1 MELKINEVKVPE
13 EISFN
18 YEEIK
23 NGLVEKVSMYKTM
36 VYTDNDIKQA
46 KADKA
51 DLNRLKK
58 ALNDERIRREKEYM
72 KPFTDFKNKVNDL
85 IKIIDEP
92 VGIIDAQVKEFEE
105 SKKREKKNSIIEYF
119 ENSRAPQW
127 LEVEQI
133 WGDKWLNA
141 TYSMKQIETD
151 ITEKLKEI
159 KTNLDTIA
167 ALPEFS
173 FEANEIYKRSLNLD
187 SAIAEGKRLADLQK
201 RKEAQERM
209 EAELK
214 AKQEAELKAKQE
226 AEKAK
231 LEAQASQILEEIKQ
245 TQPEAPERVQT
256 MEEPKKKE
264 KANWVNF
271 SAFLTMTQA
280 LQLKEFC
287 NQNGIQIKSIENR
300 RA

>member
-1 MELKINEVKVPE
+1 MELKIDEVQVPE
-13 EISFN
+13 AIGFN

-23 NGLVEKVSMYKTM
+23 QGLIEKVETYKTI
-36 VYTDNDIKQA
+36 VYTDKEIKQA

-72 KPFTDFKNKVNDL
+72 KPFADFKNKVNDL

-105 SKKREKKNSIIEYF
+105 NKKREKKAEIIELF
-119 ENSRAPQW
+119 ENSGAPQW

-133 WGDKWLNA
+133 WIDKWLNA

-151 ITEKLKEI
+151 ITDKLKEI

-167 ALPEFS
+167 ELKEFS
-173 FEANEIYKRSLNLD
+173 FEANEIYKRTLNLD
-187 SAIAEGKRLADLQK
+187 NAIAEGKRLAELQR
-201 RKEAQERM
+201 RKEEQAR
-209 EAELK
+209 L
-214 AKQEAELKAKQE
+214 EAELKAKQE
-226 AEKAK
+226 AEKER
-231 LEAQASQILEEIKQ
+231 LEKAAADIIEDIKK
-245 TQPEAPERVQT
+245 TQPEEPERVQT
-256 MEEPKKKE
+256 VEEPKRQE
-264 KANWVNF
+264 KANWINF

-280 LQLKEFC
+280 LKLKEFC
-287 NQNGIQIKSIENR
+287 NENGIQIKSIENR
-300 RA
+300 RG

>member
-1 MELKINEVKVPE
+1 MELKIDEVQVPE
-13 EISFN
+13 AIGFN

-23 NGLVEKVSMYKTM
+23 QGLIEKVETYKTI
-36 VYTDNDIKQA
+36 VYTDKEIKQA

-72 KPFTDFKNKVNDL
+72 KPFADFKNKVNDL

-105 SKKREKKNSIIEYF
+105 NKKREKKAEIIELF
-119 ENSRAPQW
+119 ENSGAPQW

-133 WGDKWLNA
+133 WIDKWLNA

-151 ITEKLKEI
+151 ITDKLKEI

-167 ALPEFS
+167 ELKEFS
-173 FEANEIYKRSLNLD
+173 FEANEIYKRTLNLD
-187 SAIAEGKRLADLQK
+187 NAIAEGKRLAELQR
-201 RKEAQERM
+201 RKEEQAR
-209 EAELK
+209 L
-214 AKQEAELKAKQE
+214 EAELKAKQE
-226 AEKAK
+226 AEKEFQTK
-231 LEAQASQILEEIKQ
+231 ASEVLEEIKKG
-245 TQPEAPERVQT
+245 QPETGERVQNI
-256 MEEPKKKE
+256 EEPKKQE
-264 KANWVNF
+264 KANWINF

-280 LQLKEFC
+280 LKLKEFC
-287 NQNGIQIKSIENR
+287 NENGIQIKSIENR
-300 RA
+300 RG

>member
-23 NGLVEKVSMYKTM
+23 EGLIEKTKIYKTL

-119 ENSRAPQW
+119 ENSGAPNW
-127 LEVEQI
+127 LQLEQI

-214 AKQEAELKAKQE
+214 AKQEAEKAQ
-226 AEKAK
+226 
-231 LEAQASQILEEIKQ
+231 LEAKASQILEEIKQ

-264 KANWVNF
+264 KANWINF

-280 LQLKEFC
+280 LQLREFC

>member
-1 MELKINEVKVPE
+1 MELKINEVAIPE

-23 NGLVEKVSMYKTM
+23 QGLIEKTKIYKTLF
-36 VYTDNDIKQA
+36 YTDNEIKQA
-46 KADKA
+46 KTDKA

-72 KPFTDFKNKVNDL
+72 KPFTEFKNKVNDL

-105 SKKREKKNSIIEYF
+105 NKKREKKAEIIELF
-119 ENSRAPQW
+119 DSSGAPQW

-133 WGDKWLNA
+133 WIDKWLNA

-151 ITEKLKEI
+151 ITDKLKEI

-167 ALPEFS
+167 EFKEFS
-173 FEANEIYKRSLNLD
+173 FEANEIYKRTLSLD
-187 SAIAEGKRLADLQK
+187 KAVAEGKRLADLQK
-201 RKEAQERM
+201 RKEEQAR
-209 EAELK
+209 L
-214 AKQEAELKAKQE
+214 EAELKAKQE
-226 AEKAK
+226 AEKEFQAK
-231 LEAQASQILEEIKQ
+231 ASEVLEEIKKG
-245 TQPEAPERVQT
+245 QPGTGERVQT
-256 MEEPKKKE
+256 VEEPKKQE
-264 KANWVNF
+264 KANWINF

-287 NQNGIQIKSIENR
+287 NSNGIQIKSIENR
-300 RA
+300 RG